1 MTNEHS
7 GEGATTR
14 RDVLRGIAGGGA
26 GLVVAGGATGT
37 VAAGSG
43 DDCELSEDIPRID
56 TSNHLDT
63 TWYGSVYHEDEYEK
77 DAYEEVGDDLPDGPD
92 ELLVHVHGW
101 QQGETCGAA
110 RIEATADTYE
120 AVDYDSPVTGLTW
133 GSDYSWWNAKE
144 IAEKNAPKLAAFLRD
159 IAEDNPE
166 TTIRLQ
172 AFSLG
177 ARVIAETL
185 LDFHESDD
193 EDDKSLVTSVV
204 FLAGAID
211 NESVAVDGKY
221 GEALENAVDHVEN
234 YWMEDDTALNWGYQ
248 TLEFSAALG
257 NDGCDGEPPES
268 YTDHKIT
275 KDLDHGDHYEDEDI
289 IEDVV
294 NTFDD

>member
-1 MTNEHS
+1 MTNTDS
-7 GEGATTR
+7 DTKTR
-14 RDVLRGIAGGGA
+14 RDVLRGIASGSA
-26 GLVVAGGATGT
+26 GLAVAGGATGT

-43 DDCELSEDIPRID
+43 DDCELSDDIARID
-56 TSNHLDT
+56 TSDHLDT
-63 TWYGSVYHEDEYEK
+63 TWYGSVYHDDEHET
-77 DAYEEVGDDLPDGPD
+77 DGYEEVGDDLSDKPE

-101 QQGETCGAA
+101 RQGETCGAA
-110 RIEATADTYE
+110 RIEATAETYE
-120 AVDYDSPVTGLTW
+120 AVECENPVTGLTW

-159 IAEDNPE
+159 VAEDNPE

-177 ARVIAETL
+177 ARVVAETL
-185 LDFHESDD
+185 LELHKSDD
-193 EDDKSLVTSVV
+193 EDDNELVTSVV

-211 NESVAVDGKY
+211 NDSVAVDGEY
-221 GEALENAVDHVEN
+221 GEALENAVGHVEN

-257 NDGCDGEPPES
+257 NDGCEGEPPAS
-268 YTDHKIT
+268 YTDHEIT

-294 NTFDD
+294 ETFDD